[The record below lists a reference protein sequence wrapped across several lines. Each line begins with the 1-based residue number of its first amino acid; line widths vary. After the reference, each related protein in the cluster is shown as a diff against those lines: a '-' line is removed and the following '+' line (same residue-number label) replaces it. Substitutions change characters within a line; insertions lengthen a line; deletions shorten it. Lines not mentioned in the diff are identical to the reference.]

1 MKLWDKKYKLN
12 KDIERF
18 TVGNDYLLDQE
29 LVKYDCLASIA
40 HVKML
45 EKIGILKTEE
55 AQKITKELNK
65 IIKLDERGKFEIS
78 PKDEDCH
85 TAIENHLTRELGNAG
100 KKVHTAR
107 SRNDQ
112 VATALRL
119 YYKEELGN
127 CSKLISNLGKTLKKF
142 KNKYGRVMLPG
153 YTHTR
158 KAMPSSISL
167 WCDSF
172 IDSMEDNL
180 KRIKYV
186 LEIIDQSPLGTGA
199 GYGVPLEIDR
209 KFTAKLLGLKKIQE
223 NPIYVQNSRGKFE
236 ADILHA
242 LSQIMLDLNK
252 ISTDLIMF
260 SMPEFGYFELPKEF
274 CTGSSIMPQKKNP
287 DVLELLRAKYH
298 LVVSHEMQVKNI
310 IGNLI
315 SGYHRDF
322 QLTKGAVM
330 QGLKITEESLAIMSL
345 VFQKLRANREN
356 CEKALTKEVYATQ
369 KAYDLV
375 KKGMPFRKAY
385 KIVAEEY
392 EK

>member
-1 MKLWDKKYKLN
+1 MKLWNKKYKLN
-12 KDIERF
+12 KEIEMF
-18 TVGNDYLLDQE
+18 TVGDDYLLDQE
-29 LVKYDCLASIA
+29 LVKYDCLASVA

-45 EKIGILKTEE
+45 EKIGILKNEE

-65 IIKLDERGKFEIS
+65 IIKLDEKGKFEIS

-100 KKVHTAR
+100 RKVHTAR

-112 VATALRL
+112 VVTALRL

-127 CSKLISNLGKTLKKF
+127 CSKLISNLGKTLKKL
-142 KNKYGRVMLPG
+142 KNKYGDIKLPG

-172 IDSMEDNL
+172 INSMEDNL
-180 KRIKYV
+180 KRIKSV

-199 GYGVPLEIDR
+199 GYGVPLEINR
-209 KFTAKLLGLKKIQE
+209 KFTAKLLGFKKIQE

-298 LVVSHEMQVKNI
+298 LVVSYEMQIKNI

-330 QGLKITEESLAIMSL
+330 QGLKTTEESLAIMSL
-345 VFQKLRANREN
+345 VFQKLKVNQEN